1 MKMKKKGALRF
12 ARSERVGRAIEV
24 IENGFESWVAVLYD
38 DGSIEPL
45 PLNNSTGGTHSKVNG
60 IGKFLKPSKKKS
72 ITLCLPPIAGVT
84 NIKQNIFVFNKELP
98 DNSKERGF
106 HLCIVAAMSIFLLL
120 ESELVGV
127 TPSKGDIFKE
137 TGTIANTFSCHEII
151 VAISQHDFIRRQ
163 VIDSAKRQFYHARI
177 TFCLSSRSQRST
189 TFCSHSRLISNECL
203 QRAKASSYVIF
214 FASIML
220 GYLTFHA
227 AKIRINE

>member
-1 MKMKKKGALRF
+1 MKMKKKETSWF

-24 IENGFESWVAVLYD
+24 IENGFESWIAVLYD
-38 DGSIEPL
+38 DGSVESL
-45 PLNNSTGGTHSKVNG
+45 PLNNSTGGTHGKVNG

-72 ITLCLPPIAGVT
+72 ITLCLPPVAGVT
-84 NIKQNIFVFNKELP
+84 NIKQHIFVFNEELP
-98 DNSKERGF
+98 DDSKERGF
-106 HLCIVAAMSIFLLL
+106 HLCIVAGMRIIFLT

-127 TPSKGDIFKE
+127 TSSKGNIFKK

-151 VAISQHDFIRRQ
+151 VAIGQHDFIRRQ
-163 VIDSAKRQFYHARI
+163 VIDSAKRQFYHVRI
-177 TFCLSSRSQRST
+177 TFCLSSRSQRSI

-214 FASIML
+214 FASIIL

-227 AKIRINE
+227 AKIRISK